1 MVKQAILNRSKNLK
15 SFINKFNSIIYSIK
29 FYKKRNDDSPENIII
44 NEFSKIL
51 KNIKLKNEE
60 GHKSVFKNS
69 NIIMNNILINKF
81 NLDKKNNI
89 KITNKSIDNK
99 LINNLNNMDTQML
112 FYFIFNLNRLIDY
125 NDKKNIK
132 NNICYLIVKVIQFL
146 FNSIYINYD
155 NLELRKFEFIIN
167 VEENLI
173 DETMKV
179 VGLYQEL
186 LTQEEI
192 DDPERKE
199 AEYTA
204 QEEMNSLDI
213 DDYEIDD
220 DIDGSMEALN

>member
-1 MVKQAILNRSKNLK
+1 
-15 SFINKFNSIIYSIK
+15 
-29 FYKKRNDDSPENIII
+29 
-44 NEFSKIL
+44 
-51 KNIKLKNEE
+51 
-60 GHKSVFKNS
+60 
-69 NIIMNNILINKF
+69 
-81 NLDKKNNI
+81 
-89 KITNKSIDNK
+89 
-99 LINNLNNMDTQML
+99 MDTQML